1 MRFLTKENTN
11 VNSTALMIS
20 PKKIKTIGDRC
31 LRQKSEEVEFDKDE
45 MAKLYAEMCQAM
57 WMSNGIGLA
66 APQIGINK
74 RVIIVDETTEEHGQ
88 YAVSYTHLT
97 LPTTVQV

>member
-1 MRFLTKENTN
+1 
-11 VNSTALMIS
+11 MIS

-31 LRQKSEEVEFDKDE
+31 LRQRSEEVEFDKDE

-57 WMSNGIGLA
+57 WMANGIGLA

-74 RVIIVDETTEEHGQ
+74 
-88 YAVSYTHLT
+88 
-97 LPTTVQV
+97 

>member
-1 MRFLTKENTN
+1 MKENTN

-45 MAKLYAEMCQAM
+45 MELLL
-57 WMSNGIGLA
+57 SLIH
-66 APQIGINK
+66 I
-74 RVIIVDETTEEHGQ
+74 
-88 YAVSYTHLT
+88 
-97 LPTTVQV
+97 

>member
-1 MRFLTKENTN
+1 
-11 VNSTALMIS
+11 MIS

-45 MAKLYAEMCQAM
+45 MEKLHAEMCQAM
-57 WMSNGIGLA
+57 WMADGIGLA

-74 RVIIVDETTEEHGQ
+74 RVIIVDESTEEHGKIRSFDGKSQ
-88 YAVSYTHLT
+88 NNVEKRRKGVT
-97 LPTTVQV
+97 